1 MFDKAALK
9 RGGTPSLDIH
19 GQKLLIYGRVVI
31 SILYLLLCGQIRLL
45 TAVVMLLM
53 ADFVIRW
60 IWWGSNYFSWNL
72 KHDMEWYLVCML
84 VADKLSWSILKC
96 FDPMIRS

>member
-1 MFDKAALK
+1 MFDKAAFK

-60 IWWGSNYFSWNL
+60 IW
-72 KHDMEWYLVCML
+72 
-84 VADKLSWSILKC
+84 
-96 FDPMIRS
+96 